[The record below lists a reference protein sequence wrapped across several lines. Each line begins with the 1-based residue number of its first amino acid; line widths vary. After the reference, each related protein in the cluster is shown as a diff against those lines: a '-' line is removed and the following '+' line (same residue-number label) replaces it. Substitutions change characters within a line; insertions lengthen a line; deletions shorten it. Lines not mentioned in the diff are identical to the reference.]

1 MDWLKKKKTKTT
13 QIQNKTKQ
21 KNVQSK
27 DLKFQTTQYNLS
39 KILWRLC
46 FVLVWLHVHGFSN
59 GFNSTFTLN
68 IRVFSFFLKGALELE
83 GQQLLA
89 SPSKSS

>member
-1 MDWLKKKKTKTT
+1 MCRRQRLFIKSDYCIHGLIKEKKTKTT

-39 KILWRLC
+39 KI
-46 FVLVWLHVHGFSN
+46 V
-59 GFNSTFTLN
+59 
-68 IRVFSFFLKGALELE
+68 
-83 GQQLLA
+83 
-89 SPSKSS
+89 

>member
-1 MDWLKKKKTKTT
+1 MCRRQRLFIKSDYCIHGLIKEKKKTKTT

-39 KILWRLC
+39 KIL
-46 FVLVWLHVHGFSN
+46 
-59 GFNSTFTLN
+59 
-68 IRVFSFFLKGALELE
+68 
-83 GQQLLA
+83 
-89 SPSKSS
+89 